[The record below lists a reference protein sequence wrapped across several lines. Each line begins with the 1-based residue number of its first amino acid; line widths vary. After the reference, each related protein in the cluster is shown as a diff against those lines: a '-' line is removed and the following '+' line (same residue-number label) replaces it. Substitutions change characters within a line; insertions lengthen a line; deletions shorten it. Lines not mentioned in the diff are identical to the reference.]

1 MGGAGAGHKSER
13 ARRSRRVNIQKARA
27 ARKRAPLPWRSGVES
42 RIIEQLVW
50 QWWVESSGEWLV
62 ASGEKKR
69 QQVPHRH
76 PAKTAGWVR
85 DDNVKGSG
93 QWLVG
98 SGEKSKQQ
106 VPKGSGE
113 WLGVS
118 GQRQDRGKAASSS
131 GYAGVREADRR
142 TPYRDRPWAKY
153 RVARL
158 LGVSH
163 TWVNKLV
170 KRIEADPERMRRKM
184 RAFAPATFEKLE
196 RAREETRRER
206 ERGSLRGPIRW
217 RRVKVTLEGRKRTI
231 VAVTQEE
238 MKRRGALR
246 QAQGQPYGLSD
257 GQTARQMQR
266 DSASRAGAASSA
278 PTRAEENMCGQAA
291 AVRYSELPTWA
302 IGLPLPR
309 GSGIAAGR
317 EAGMRMPG
325 TALPSS
331 GQAGRPR
338 PVPFAFRRRR

>member
-13 ARRSRRVNIQKARA
+13 ARRSRLVNIQKARA
-27 ARKRAPLPWRSGVES
+27 ARRRAPLPWRSGVES

-50 QWWVESSGEWLV
+50 QWWVE
-62 ASGEKKR
+62 R
-69 QQVPHRH
+69 
-76 PAKTAGWVR
+76 
-85 DDNVKGSG
+85 NSG
-93 QWLVG
+93 QWLVA

-106 VPKGSGE
+106 VPKGSGPSTPLRVNE
-113 WLGVS
+113 WLVGS

-131 GYAGVREADRR
+131 GYARHGGQAGVREADRR

-184 RAFAPATFEKLE
+184 RAFVPATFEKLE

-206 ERGSLRGPIRW
+206 ERGWLRGPIRW
-217 RRVKVTLEGRKRTI
+217 RRVKVTLEGRKRKV
-231 VAVTQEE
+231 VAATQEE

-246 QAQGQPYGLSD
+246 QASFGSAQDRQGQPYGLSD
-257 GQTARQMQR
+257 GQARLRQGYGEASGQAFREGRVETQR

-278 PTRAEENMCGQAA
+278 PTKASAA
-291 AVRYSELPTWA
+291 AVRYAELPTWA
-302 IGLPLPR
+302 RGFPLP
-309 GSGIAAGR
+309 GDA
-317 EAGMRMPG
+317 G
-325 TALPSS
+325 TAVLPSS